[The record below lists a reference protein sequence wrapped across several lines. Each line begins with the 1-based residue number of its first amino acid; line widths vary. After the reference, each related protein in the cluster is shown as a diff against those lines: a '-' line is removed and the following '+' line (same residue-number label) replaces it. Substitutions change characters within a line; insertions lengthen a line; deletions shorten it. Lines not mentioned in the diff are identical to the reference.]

1 MLHIV
6 RSVGVSAF
14 SQSIG
19 EEAYATTEYAARNSI
34 KWTFI
39 TLVRCDTILDWEHLK
54 FSNTIKYGMFRDV
67 LLLLVAITGLLPL
80 TVAQSNSPASSQN
93 PNVEAKNTSSW
104 EVAAEERRE
113 ELIGTNGPGTDVA
126 LRDQLIKMGEQDQA
140 ARGFA
145 HGKQTS
151 AVTQDMINQL
161 PAISARL
168 TLELKEIVKEK
179 GWPTISLV
187 GIDASNAAM
196 LILTHTSDHAW
207 QRQLLPQL
215 QELADAN
222 KIDLSP
228 LALVIDKELVA
239 EGKLQR
245 YGSQFKFF
253 NGEIAMYAVENPATL
268 DQRRAKALLPPMD
281 VYRDTMTQIYHLK
294 VSDTV
299 VMAVPSP
306 TQK

>member
-1 MLHIV
+1 
-6 RSVGVSAF
+6 
-14 SQSIG
+14 
-19 EEAYATTEYAARNSI
+19 
-34 KWTFI
+34 
-39 TLVRCDTILDWEHLK
+39 
-54 FSNTIKYGMFRDV
+54 MFRDV
-67 LLLLVAITGLLPL
+67 LLPLVAITGLLPL
-80 TVAQSNSPASSQN
+80 AVAQSNTPVPSQN
-93 PNVEAKNTSSW
+93 PSAEIKSTPAW
-104 EVAAEERRE
+104 AVAAEERHE
-113 ELIGTNGPGTDVA
+113 ELIKTNGPGTDVA
-126 LRDQLIKMGEQDQA
+126 LRDQLLKMGEDDQA
-140 ARGFA
+140 ARGFS

-151 AVTQDMINQL
+151 AVTQDMIHQL
-161 PAISARL
+161 PAIGTRL

-179 GWPTISLV
+179 GWPTIALV

-245 YGSQFKFF
+245 YGSQFNFF

-299 VMAVPSP
+299 VMAVPAP